1 MVMMQIVLLL
11 IRNTD
16 SEINNFQLD
25 FDAFYSRDPLHLQQ
39 LVRLK
44 NQRVDHRVLN
54 GEGVILFQVQWQGR
68 AVKEK
73 F

>member
-44 NQRVDHRVLN
+44 NQRVDHRVPN

>member
-44 NQRVDHRVLN
+44 NHRVLN